1 MLDLDN
7 LSKSLQK
14 FGKENLSDILHFT
27 ATGLKDLFQC
37 RIVSVY
43 LEDLYEGMLICQY
56 VTGENPDET
65 PQITQYISPKESLVS
80 QAFYKNRV
88 VTSWNRQSVAKPHLE
103 SALSAVGIQPM
114 SDELTSSSKK
124 QTNASVAFPIVYQ
137 LRPIGS
143 ISMEWEN
150 AGISGEQIDAISS
163 FLSENSAVIDRAKR
177 FHQKISFSKHL
188 DLARKEE
195 AVWRMMRSAVK
206 LIDNLTLAAVLVP
219 ASTQLAKLKS
229 NTPSQFIEV
238 IATFSKTSEDSGS
251 HGSKEQTHIMSDRNL
266 LNQIVEYHEDK
277 GLIAR
282 DPRKDSLYIKNILNE
297 KLSRKPDS
305 GKTDLVSLYQI
316 PKFNSENQLICA
328 VNYYTSKP
336 YEFTE
341 SEKRLLQEHASM
353 VEKLIQEDSLAHIE
367 IQVLSEIE
375 ELLSDQDNSLQNFLH
390 KILDKTSELIG
401 ADCGTVSILTIN
413 NNKPWLVV
421 EDENGKLVGAKS
433 RGWKKSKI
441 PPLPVGGPELPDEM
455 KSLSGYS
462 AYTARPILINN
473 VNNPHRTQ
481 GFYKSLS
488 PRIQAE
494 LTVPII
500 SGNSVLGVINQDSYQ
515 RDYFTEE
522 HKNIVQI
529 ISRLISQKV
538 YNLKQLEELRQEM
551 VHLRRDIEYR
561 HPKVSSYHFGN
572 VIGKS
577 RKMHALVTQ
586 INTVVKSICNRM
598 LHWDGSNQREA
609 VMGLPSLLITGG
621 TGSGKEFFFNNI
633 YSLITEIFQKTK
645 GADYKLPL
653 KKTNIAA
660 YSGELTYSE
669 LFGHKKG
676 AYTGAESNR
685 QGILEEANGGV
696 VFLDEIG
703 DADPKTQVQ
712 LLRFL
717 DTGVFIRLGEN
728 QPQYS
733 RIFLIAA
740 TNKNLTE
747 EIQKGRFREDLY
759 HRLSAL
765 SFHIPPL
772 NERREDIEDLV
783 VHFLGRLFNTYKTDM
798 ADKSQPYLEKDA
810 IEYLR
815 NFNYRGNVREL
826 KNILLRAT
834 LFSHEPIITLQSII
848 SACQMDPLP
857 SISQTT
863 LTNDDLA
870 GVILVNLESGAGN
883 FWSAI
888 HQPFRN
894 KEITRDTLKKIIST
908 AKARYQTNIP
918 GLAVKLRAC
927 APQFQDD
934 AAEWKKFL
942 SFKNFLYKTVKISAE

>member
-1 MLDLDN
+1 MIELEA
-7 LSKSLQK
+7 LSKTIQK

-27 ATGLKDLFQC
+27 ATGLRDLFKC
-37 RIVSVY
+37 KMVSIY
-43 LEDLYEGMLICQY
+43 LEDLYEGMLMCQY
-56 VTGENPDET
+56 VTGDNPVDQS
-65 PQITQYISPKESLVS
+65 QITQHISPRESLIS
-80 QAFYKNRV
+80 KAFYKNRV
-88 VTSWNRQSVAKPHLE
+88 VATWDKEQSKTE
-103 SALSAVGIQPM
+103 SAHP
-114 SDELTSSSKK
+114 LTSAH
-124 QTNASVAFPIVYQ
+124 ASLVFPIVYQ

-143 ISMEWEN
+143 IGMDWDDNIVLKS
-150 AGISGEQIDAISS
+150 EQIAAISA
-163 FLSENSAVIDRAKR
+163 FLSESGAVIDRAKR

-188 DLARKEE
+188 DLTRKKE
-195 AVWRMMRSAVK
+195 AIWRMVRSAVK

-219 ASTQLAKLKS
+219 ADTGV
-229 NTPSQFIEV
+229 EV
-238 IATFSKTSEDSGS
+238 IAAFSKNSENSDINAA
-251 HGSKEQTHIMSDRNL
+251 KEQIQLEGL
-266 LNQIVEYHEDK
+266 LDFS
-277 GLIAR
+277 
-282 DPRKDSLYIKNILNE
+282 KDSLFIKDIRE
-297 KLSRKPDS
+297 QSHKKSSARKS
-305 GKTDLVSLYQI
+305 DLVSLYQI
-316 PKFNSENQLICA
+316 PKFNSDGKLICA
-328 VNYYTSKP
+328 VNYYTSFP

-353 VEKLIQEDSLAHIE
+353 VEKLIMEDSLAHVE

-375 ELLSDQDNSLQNFLH
+375 ELLSDQDSSLQSFLH

-401 ADCGTVSILTIN
+401 ADCGTVSILSII

-421 EDENGKLVGAKS
+421 EDENGKLIGAKS
-433 RGWKKSKI
+433 RGWKKNKI
-441 PPLPVGGPELPDEM
+441 SPLPVGGNELPEDL
-455 KSLSGYS
+455 KSLNGYS
-462 AYTARPILINN
+462 AYTARPILIND
-473 VNNPHRTQ
+473 VNNRQMTQ
-481 GFYKSLS
+481 GFYKNLS
-488 PRIQAE
+488 TRIQAE
-494 LTVPII
+494 LAVPII

-515 RDYFTEE
+515 KNYFTEE

-538 YNLKQLEELRQEM
+538 YNLKQIEELRQEM

-577 RKMHALVTQ
+577 ERMNTLISQ

-598 LHWDGSNQREA
+598 LRWDSANQQEA
-609 VMGLPSLLITGG
+609 VMGLPALLITGG

-633 YSLITEIFQKTK
+633 FSLITETFQKTK
-645 GADYKLPL
+645 GQDYKLPL

-676 AYTGAESNR
+676 AFTGAESNR
-685 QGILEEANGGV
+685 LGILEEANGGV

-717 DTGVFIRLGEN
+717 DTGVFMRLGEN

-733 RIFLIAA
+733 RIFLVAA
-740 TNKNLTE
+740 TNKNLAE

-783 VHFLGRLFNTYKTDM
+783 IHFLGRLFNTYKTDLV
-798 ADKSQPYLEKDA
+798 DKSQPYLEKDA
-810 IEYLR
+810 IEYLK

-834 LFSHEPIITLQSII
+834 LYSQGPVITLKNIITAGQV
-848 SACQMDPLP
+848 DPLP
-857 SISQTT
+857 QPAKVSSQDNTVA
-863 LTNDDLA
+863 N
-870 GVILVNLESGAGN
+870 ILSALETGEGT
-883 FWSAI
+883 FWSEI
-888 HQPFRN
+888 HQPFKN
-894 KEITRDTLKKIIST
+894 KEITRDTLKTIIRT
-908 AKARYQTNIP
+908 AKNRYHTNLP
-918 GLAVKLRAC
+918 GLAIKLRAC
-927 APQFQDD
+927 APQFQAD
-934 AAEWKKFL
+934 ALEWKKFQ
-942 SFKNFLYKTVKISAE
+942 SFKNFLYKTARITGD